1 MPSSNLKIGALALAI
16 LVGVGVVLYVSN
28 LHPLEPLELLELV
41 EPEYSAPSPLP
52 EEEATQEAPA
62 KSYPRTVYVNG
73 VELKF
78 SEYHGKYFSQG
89 LGVSEVTEVRIVCD
103 PEGEILEFWVDV
115 NSSKLYEAV
124 RRVWNE
130 SGVIY
135 AKPNPPFSL
144 HSFIERPVFVNYVYR
159 HLQRLHLWIEVS
171 KYLLPRIVTIREI
184 VESGNTAIHLNIS

>member
-1 MPSSNLKIGALALAI
+1 M
-16 LVGVGVVLYVSN
+16 
-28 LHPLEPLELLELV
+28 
-41 EPEYSAPSPLP
+41 
-52 EEEATQEAPA
+52 
-62 KSYPRTVYVNG
+62 
-73 VELKF
+73 
-78 SEYHGKYFSQG
+78 
-89 LGVSEVTEVRIVCD
+89 
-103 PEGEILEFWVDV
+103 
-115 NSSKLYEAV
+115 

-135 AKPNPPFSL
+135 VKPNPPFSL